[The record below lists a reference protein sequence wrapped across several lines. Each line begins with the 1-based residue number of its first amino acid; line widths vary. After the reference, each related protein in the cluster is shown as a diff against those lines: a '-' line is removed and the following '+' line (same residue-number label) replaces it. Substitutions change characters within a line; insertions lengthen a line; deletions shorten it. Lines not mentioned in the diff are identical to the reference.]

1 MDVVANHQS
10 SPQID
15 ERPMITRQTARVVSL
30 SSKAIRVRTLIF
42 SQQLLPIET
51 DGFLEQTMWTVA
63 GQW

>member
-1 MDVVANHQS
+1 
-10 SPQID
+10 
-15 ERPMITRQTARVVSL
+15 MITRQTARVVSL
-30 SSKAIRVRTLIF
+30 SAKAIRVRTLIF